1 MVLHF
6 LWESMSLP
14 KPHVPDLIRDQTPD
28 SFRGFFLPASPIFM
42 EINIQIIRTGILTFI
57 RKFPY
62 LSQVSQ
68 FKINNLFNEYLIR
81 WIGLSKVVM
90 NKHDK

>member
-1 MVLHF
+1 
-6 LWESMSLP
+6 
-14 KPHVPDLIRDQTPD
+14 
-28 SFRGFFLPASPIFM
+28 M